1 MTQKTKITPEIFPT
15 SRIEAKEIVAFGD
28 RVFDR
33 KTQESYLAPNVI
45 LHLEEVRSG
54 KKRFDS
60 TFADVI
66 AEGMMRW
73 AMHHGASYFSHW
85 FHPLTHLSAEKHD
98 SFLTKS
104 SDGGSFHFRFSGKE
118 LMFGEPDASSFPS
131 GGLRCTHEA
140 RGYTAWDP
148 ASSPF
153 LGESAEGLTLFIP
166 AVFYSWK
173 GIALDHKIPLLRST
187 KKIETAVLRLLS
199 LCKVEATSVE
209 VTLGIEQEYFLIDQ
223 ALFQLR
229 PDLVLTGR
237 TLFGAKPPKGQELE
251 DHYCSALQPHALAFM
266 RDFEESALRLG
277 IPVKTRHNEVA
288 PRQHEV
294 APLFES
300 AVLACDH
307 NLLLMEVMRQ
317 TAANH
322 GLACLFHEKPFAGL
336 NGSGKHNNWS
346 LATNTGMNILDP
358 KGNSFVFL
366 TVLAA
371 VLRGVHEHAGLLR
384 ASIGSANND
393 CRLGGSEAPPSIL
406 SIYLGEALEQLVHDI
421 IQENPAG
428 NFPIRNIDLGLE
440 HMSLHAADPTDRN
453 RTSFFVFTGN
463 KFEFRAVGSSAAC
476 AFPVAVLNSIVAD
489 SLQLILDEMESAGVK
504 GENASQQDCLQAA
517 LPVLRKHFRAALP
530 VLFGGNNYSQEWQSE
545 SLERGLPNFSSSFH
559 AFHVLQDK
567 KSIRVLED
575 VLSDKEIESR
585 YEILVEQYAKTMN
598 IEINLMLELF
608 ATQIVPAVQKDLR
621 KRFSLLQSASELGVR
636 SERQMQ
642 IVQQMSHLLDEAIGV
657 SEEIRLNQTQ
667 AKEFGWEAKAK
678 VFCELISPKM
688 QHLRAVV
695 DALELQTDHNFWP
708 LLKIRELLF

>member
-1 MTQKTKITPEIFPT
+1 
-15 SRIEAKEIVAFGD
+15 
-28 RVFDR
+28 
-33 KTQESYLAPNVI
+33 
-45 LHLEEVRSG
+45 
-54 KKRFDS
+54 
-60 TFADVI
+60 
-66 AEGMMRW
+66 
-73 AMHHGASYFSHW
+73 
-85 FHPLTHLSAEKHD
+85 KHD
-98 SFLTKS
+98 SFLTTCPKV
-104 SDGGSFHFRFSGKE
+104 GSFSFRFTGKE

-131 GGLRCTHEA
+131 GGLRSTHEA

-153 LGESAEGLTLFIP
+153 LWESVEGVTLIIP

-187 KKIETAVLRLLS
+187 QKIETAVLRLLA
-199 LCKVEATSVE
+199 LCQIEATSVA

-223 ALFQLR
+223 GLFQLR

-251 DHYCSALQPHALAFM
+251 DHYCGAVQPHALAFM

-288 PRQHEV
+288 PRQYEV
-294 APLFES
+294 APIFES
-300 AVLACDH
+300 ASLACDH

-346 LATNTGMNILDP
+346 LATDTGMNILDP

-384 ASIGSANND
+384 ASIGSASND
-393 CRLGGSEAPPSIL
+393 YRLGGSEAPPSIL

-421 IQENPAG
+421 IQEKPAG
-428 NFPIRNIDLGLE
+428 SFPIRNIDLGLE

-463 KFEFRAVGSSAAC
+463 KFEFRAVGASAAC

-489 SLQLILDEMESAGVK
+489 SLQLILDEMVGVGVK
-504 GENASQQDCLQAA
+504 SEKASLQDCLQTA

-530 VLFGGNNYSQEWQSE
+530 VLFGGNNYSQEWHAE
-545 SLERGLPNFSSSFH
+545 SVERGLPNFTSSFH

-575 VLSDKEIESR
+575 VLNEKEIESR

-608 ATQIVPAVQKDLR
+608 ATQIVPSVQKDLR
-621 KRFSLLQSASELGVR
+621 KRFSLLQSASALGVK
-636 SERQMQ
+636 SDAQMQ
-642 IVQQMSHLLDEAIGV
+642 IAQQMSRLLDEAIGV
-657 SEEIRLNQTQ
+657 FEEIRLNQTQ

-678 VFCELISPKM
+678 VFCELIRPKM
-688 QHLRAVV
+688 QHLRTIV

-708 LLKIRELLF
+708 LVKIRELLF

>member
-1 MTQKTKITPEIFPT
+1 
-15 SRIEAKEIVAFGD
+15 
-28 RVFDR
+28 
-33 KTQESYLAPNVI
+33 
-45 LHLEEVRSG
+45 
-54 KKRFDS
+54 
-60 TFADVI
+60 
-66 AEGMMRW
+66 
-73 AMHHGASYFSHW
+73 
-85 FHPLTHLSAEKHD
+85 
-98 SFLTKS
+98 
-104 SDGGSFHFRFSGKE
+104 
-118 LMFGEPDASSFPS
+118 
-131 GGLRCTHEA
+131 
-140 RGYTAWDP
+140 
-148 ASSPF
+148 
-153 LGESAEGLTLFIP
+153 
-166 AVFYSWK
+166 
-173 GIALDHKIPLLRST
+173 
-187 KKIETAVLRLLS
+187 
-199 LCKVEATSVE
+199 

-223 ALFQLR
+223 GLFQLR

-251 DHYCSALQPHALAFM
+251 DHYCGAVQPHALAFM

-288 PRQHEV
+288 PRQYEV
-294 APLFES
+294 APIFES
-300 AVLACDH
+300 ASLACDH

-346 LATNTGMNILDP
+346 LATDTGMNILDP

-384 ASIGSANND
+384 ASIGSASND
-393 CRLGGSEAPPSIL
+393 YRLGGSEAPPSIL

-421 IQENPAG
+421 IQEKPAG
-428 NFPIRNIDLGLE
+428 SFPIRNIDLGLE

-463 KFEFRAVGSSAAC
+463 KFEFRAVGASAAC

-489 SLQLILDEMESAGVK
+489 SLQLILDEMVGVGVK
-504 GENASQQDCLQAA
+504 SEKASLQDCLQTA

-530 VLFGGNNYSQEWQSE
+530 VLFGGNNYSQEWHAE
-545 SLERGLPNFSSSFH
+545 SVERGLPNFTSSFH

-575 VLSDKEIESR
+575 VLNEKEIESR

-608 ATQIVPAVQKDLR
+608 ATQIVPSVQKDLR
-621 KRFSLLQSASELGVR
+621 KRFSLLQSASALGVK
-636 SERQMQ
+636 SDAQMQ
-642 IVQQMSHLLDEAIGV
+642 IAQQMSRLLDEAIGV
-657 SEEIRLNQTQ
+657 FEEIRLNQTQ

-678 VFCELISPKM
+678 VFCELIRPKM
-688 QHLRAVV
+688 QHLRTIV

-708 LLKIRELLF
+708 LVKIRELLF